1 MASNYLGEREVCM
14 CLTLNPK
21 LEIIIILSE
30 NGMLKSKIGQKLGL
44 LLQAISQV
52 MNEKEKFLKKIESA
66 TSVNTWM
73 TRKLNRLIA
82 DMEKVLAVW
91 TEDHTSYN
99 SP

>member
-1 MASNYLGEREVCM
+1 M

-44 LLQAISQV
+44 LLQAVSQV
-52 MNEKEKFLKKIESA
+52 MNEKEKFLKKIEGA